1 MAGLTRVLAFAL
13 VVGLAV
19 GRGPAAPAP
28 APAARRRAPAKLS
41 PAVSRG
47 GASPPEDLT
56 LRQHAIAGALARAVA
71 QSAVHP
77 LNVCKTVL
85 QGRDGAAAL
94 RALTAA
100 GPLSPRT
107 WRALSRGLGAQALLS
122 LPNGALNF
130 CAMEGA
136 RRAIDAALALSGGSA
151 PRPLVDAASAGVGT
165 VVGTFV
171 SLPQSI
177 LGDRIMA
184 GTYPTLGAAL
194 RGVGARNLW
203 PRATWV
209 AALAAKVPAYSL
221 NWVAYQRLRRAEL
234 RRTRGRTPTP
244 ARDVFLGAC
253 AASISVCV
261 MIPLDTVKVRMT
273 TGNLGL
279 PYAHVGEAIGTMLRT
294 EGAAA
299 ALRTTDAPPPMAV
312 YAKLRGRIVYADN
325 DVDEGHPE
333 LHLPVSSTRVVLGR
347 SGAAGPAPP
356 GFLGVSHSK
365 SVSRSHCTI
374 EWRAEDNTWSLTCAS
389 KNGLVVDR
397 RFVGK
402 GSVAPLAHRSAIKF
416 GPCAAST
423 SSAS

>member
-1 MAGLTRVLAFAL
+1 MAGLHTRVLAFAL
-13 VVGLAV
+13 LVGLAV
-19 GRGPAAPAP
+19 GRGPA
-28 APAARRRAPAKLS
+28 APAKLS

-177 LGDRIMA
+177 LSDRIMA

-194 RGVGARNLW
+194 RGVGVRNLW

-279 PYAHVGEAIGTMLRT
+279 PYAHVGEAVGTMLRT
-294 EGAAA
+294 EGVLAFYRGLPPRLLSVVPMTALQFAAYEFGKRAIPRLEADAAA
-299 ALRTTDAPPPMAV
+299 AWARLAG
-312 YAKLRGRIVYADN
+312 K
-325 DVDEGHPE
+325 
-333 LHLPVSSTRVVLGR
+333 VVTAR
-347 SGAAGPAPP
+347 
-356 GFLGVSHSK
+356 
-365 SVSRSHCTI
+365 
-374 EWRAEDNTWSLTCAS
+374 
-389 KNGLVVDR
+389 
-397 RFVGK
+397 
-402 GSVAPLAHRSAIKF
+402 
-416 GPCAAST
+416 
-423 SSAS
+423 